1 MPKPPAVSNVEV
13 CGKSLADQALS
24 ENSARPAV
32 TLTAASPASTT
43 TFSLG
48 QVADDVGEEARRD
61 DDLAVA
67 LDLGGERRLD
77 GELHV
82 GGEQLEPSVRRLEE
96 DPRQHRKRAAR
107 GHATREDRK
116 FVDER

>member
-1 MPKPPAVSNVEV
+1 MKGSRPMLNPPVVSKVDV

-43 TFSLG
+43 TWSPL
-48 QVADDVGEEARRD
+48 QVADDVAEQARRD

-67 LDLGGERRLD
+67 LGRGGHRRLER
-77 GELHV
+77 ELHV
-82 GGEQLEPSVRRLEE
+82 GGE
-96 DPRQHRKRAAR
+96 
-107 GHATREDRK
+107 
-116 FVDER
+116 